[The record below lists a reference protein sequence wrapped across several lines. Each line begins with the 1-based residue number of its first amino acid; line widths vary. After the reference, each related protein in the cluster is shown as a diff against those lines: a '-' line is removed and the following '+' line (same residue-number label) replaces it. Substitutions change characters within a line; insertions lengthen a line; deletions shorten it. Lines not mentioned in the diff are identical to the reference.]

1 LLRLFRRAT
10 PLALLLALVVQTG
23 AQASTVSITMANFSF
38 TPDPGKAKLGD
49 TIKWTNSTTTTN
61 HTSTQ
66 DTPLALWD
74 SGTVLPGGT
83 FSFTITAAGLYPYHC
98 TFHVSL
104 GMKGTVGA
112 RDKVVPLS
120 GPMGTMFTVTVATI
134 AAPAG
139 FVYDVQK
146 ANPGGG
152 FANWKPGITTAS
164 VTFDSTAQATGVYKF
179 RSRLHNTSTGATS
192 GYSPGFSITVT

>member
-23 AQASTVSITMANFSF
+23 AQASTVSVSMVNFSF

-49 TIKWTNSTTTTN
+49 TIKWTNSTASTN

-83 FSFTITAAGLYPYHC
+83 FSFTVTAAGLYPYHC
-98 TFHVSL
+98 TFHSSL
-104 GMKGTVGA
+104 GMKGTIGA
-112 RDKVVPLS
+112 RDKVVPTS
-120 GPMGTMFTVTVATI
+120 GPVGTMFTVTVASI

-146 ANPGGG
+146 QNPGGG
-152 FANWKPGITTAS
+152 FADWKVGIATMS
-164 VTFDSTAQATGVYKF
+164 VIFDSTAQATGTYKF
-179 RSRLHNTSTGATS
+179 RSRLRRTSNGATS
-192 GYSPGFSITVT
+192 GYSPGFPITVT